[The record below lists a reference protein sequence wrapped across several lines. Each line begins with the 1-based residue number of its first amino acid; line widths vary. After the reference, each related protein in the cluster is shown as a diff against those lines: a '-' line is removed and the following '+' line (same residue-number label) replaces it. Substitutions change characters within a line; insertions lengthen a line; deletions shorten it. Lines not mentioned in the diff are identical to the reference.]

1 MEQMISIIISIVLGV
16 LLGRFSGLPFTYT
29 SEFIQM
35 GLYLLLFFVGLDI
48 GRSDDLL
55 RIFRRMGS
63 EAVIVPLLVI
73 VGSIL
78 GGVLAGLVFGYNWNE
93 GAALGSG
100 MGWYSLSGVII
111 EPYSSELSA
120 IAFLSN
126 IFREVIAIA
135 TVPIIASKIGFLPS
149 IAAPAAGA
157 MDTVLP
163 IISKATDQTTTI
175 IAFFTG
181 TILSF
186 SIPILV
192 QFFIAL

>member
-1 MEQMISIIISIVLGV
+1 MISIIISILLGMLV
-16 LLGRFSGLPFTYT
+16 GRFSGLPFTYT
-29 SEFIQM
+29 SEIIQV
-35 GLYLLLFFVGLDI
+35 GLFMLLFLVGLDI

-55 RIFRRMGS
+55 RIFRRMGK
-63 EAVIVPLLVI
+63 EAVVVPALIVLGSIVGGVI
-73 VGSIL
+73 VGIL
-78 GGVLAGLVFGYNWNE
+78 FGYSWNE

-120 IAFLSN
+120 IAFMSN
-126 IFREVIAIA
+126 IVREVIGIAI
-135 TVPIIASKIGFLPS
+135 VLIIALKVGFLSSVSVPG
-149 IAAPAAGA
+149 AGA

-163 IISKATDQTTTI
+163 IISKATNQKTTI

-186 SIPILV
+186 LIPILV

>member
-1 MEQMISIIISIVLGV
+1 MISIVLSIV
-16 LLGRFSGLPFTYT
+16 LGMLVGRFSGLPFTYT
-29 SEFIQM
+29 SEIIQA
-35 GLYLLLFFVGLDI
+35 GLFLLLFLVGLDI

-55 RIFRRMGS
+55 RIFRRMGK
-63 EAVIVPLLVI
+63 EAVVVPALIVI
-73 VGSIL
+73 GSVV
-78 GGVLAGLVFGYNWNE
+78 GGVIIGVVFGYSWNE

-120 IAFLSN
+120 IAFMSN
-126 IFREVIAIA
+126 IVREVIGIAI
-135 TVPIIASKIGFLPS
+135 VPIIAVKLGFLSSVSVPG
-149 IAAPAAGA
+149 AGA

-163 IISKATDQTTTI
+163 IISKATNQKTTI

-186 SIPILV
+186 LIPILV

>member
-1 MEQMISIIISIVLGV
+1 MISIIISILLGMLV
-16 LLGRFSGLPFTYT
+16 GRFSGLPFTYT
-29 SEFIQM
+29 SEIIQV
-35 GLYLLLFFVGLDI
+35 GLFMLLFLVGLDI

-55 RIFRRMGS
+55 RIFRRMGK
-63 EAVIVPLLVI
+63 EAVVVPALIVLGSIVGGVI
-73 VGSIL
+73 VGIL
-78 GGVLAGLVFGYNWNE
+78 FGYSWNE

-120 IAFLSN
+120 IAFMSN
-126 IFREVIAIA
+126 IVREVIGIAI
-135 TVPIIASKIGFLPS
+135 VPIIALKVGFLSSVSVPG
-149 IAAPAAGA
+149 AGA

-163 IISKATDQTTTI
+163 IISKATNQKTTI

-186 SIPILV
+186 LIPILV